1 MPECS
6 PEHNGLSG
14 CVLVLIP
21 AGVYDTCHTRFRSNQ
36 VPYTESS
43 EDGVRL
49 FYQTYSTSN
58 RTESDAASM
67 IFVHGAGGN
76 AASWWQQVPHF
87 VDRYSILTIDHR
99 GFARS
104 ACTPA
109 QFSAKH
115 FSDDL
120 LTIMDAEQ
128 IDSAILVCQSMGG
141 WTGLTTALGYPDRVR
156 ALVMS
161 HTPGGLTSETIRE
174 IQQMAARNRSA
185 LESPFAHWAV
195 APDYHEKSPE
205 MSLLYSQI
213 SAFNTSLDLSKLDL
227 QSIQLSADDCLGHKI
242 PTLFVTAE
250 QDVIFP
256 PEMIRLAS
264 EMVPGADFIELQGAG
279 HSSYFET
286 AGAFNQAVD
295 AFLDALPF

>member
-1 MPECS
+1 MIRITWYLET
-6 PEHNGLSG
+6 
-14 CVLVLIP
+14 
-21 AGVYDTCHTRFRSNQ
+21 A
-36 VPYTESS
+36 VPYTENIK
-43 EDGVRL
+43 DDVRL
-49 FYQTYSTSN
+49 FYQSYGFPDGAGADD
-58 RTESDAASM
+58 RDVL

-87 VDRYSILTIDHR
+87 VDRYRIVTLDHR

-104 ACTPA
+104 LCSPE
-109 QFSAKH
+109 QFSAQH

-120 LTIMDAEQ
+120 LTVMDAVQVE
-128 IDSAILVCQSMGG
+128 SAILVCQSMGG
-141 WTGLTTALGYPDRVR
+141 WTGLSTALAHPDRVD

-161 HTPGGLTSETIRE
+161 HTPGGITSDEMRNIQRESAGHRPTLT
-174 IQQMAARNRSA
+174 
-185 LESPFAHWAV
+185 SPFAHWAV
-195 APDYHEKSPE
+195 ASDYHEKSPA

-213 SAFNTSLDLSKLDL
+213 SAFNTSLDLSRLDL
-227 QSIQLSADDCLGHKI
+227 QSIQRSAADFAGYNV

-256 PEMIRLAS
+256 PGMIRLAS
-264 EMVPGADFIELQGAG
+264 EMVPGARFKELPGAG

-295 AFLDALPF
+295 EFLDNLSS

>member
-1 MPECS
+1 M
-6 PEHNGLSG
+6 
-14 CVLVLIP
+14 
-21 AGVYDTCHTRFRSNQ
+21 
-36 VPYTESS
+36 PYTESS
-43 EDGVRL
+43 KDGVRL
-49 FYQTYSTSN
+49 FYQTYSTSKGK
-58 RTESDAASM
+58 ESDAASM

-87 VDRYSILTIDHR
+87 VGRYSVLTLDHR

-104 ACTPA
+104 VCAPE

-120 LTIMDAEQ
+120 LTIMDAEK
-128 IDSAILVCQSMGG
+128 IESAILVCQSMGG
-141 WTGLTTALGYPDRVR
+141 WTGLSTALDHPERVR

-161 HTPGGLTSETIRE
+161 HTPGGLTSESIRE
-174 IQQMAARNRSA
+174 IQQAATRNRPA
-185 LESPFAHWAV
+185 LTSPFAHWAV
-195 APDYHEKSPE
+195 APDYHDKSPE

-227 QSIQLSADDCLGHKI
+227 QSIQYSADDFTGHEI

-264 EMVPGADFIELQGAG
+264 EMVPGAAFIELPAAG
-279 HSSYFET
+279 HSSYFEI
-286 AGAFNQAVD
+286 ADLFNQTVD
-295 AFLDALPF
+295 AFLDGLSF